1 MKNAKLRDISTGA
14 LVDLFVRLA
23 LEQDEAELAFD
34 PVSKVNKLFRNLTA
48 VEAELKSRSGDQRHA
63 LIPLFAHPNPH
74 VQLKAAKA
82 TLAIA
87 PAAARQVLE
96 VIAETCYG
104 PQKLEAG
111 MTLSNLD
118 AGIFKPT

>member
-1 MKNAKLRDISTGA
+1 
-14 LVDLFVRLA
+14 
-23 LEQDEAELAFD
+23 
-34 PVSKVNKLFRNLTA
+34 
-48 VEAELKSRSGDQRHA
+48 
-63 LIPLFAHPNPH
+63 
-74 VQLKAAKA
+74 
-82 TLAIA
+82 
-87 PAAARQVLE
+87 VLE

>member
-14 LVDLFVRLA
+14 LADLFVRLA

-34 PVSKVNKLFRNLTA
+34 PVSKVNKLFRSLTA
-48 VEAELKSRSGDQRHA
+48 VEAELKSRSGDQRHV
-63 LIPLFAHPNPH
+63 LVPLFAHPNPH